1 MITLSFSTI
10 NNCLQPYNSHNWLNK
25 MLGAKPEDKWYY
37 HAGTEAHRIIQQHVS
52 GAKKHP
58 YLQYIKEKFPV
69 VERVDFD
76 PRCKFAFI
84 INSDGQ
90 TFPAVRMMGHILP
103 KNKKNYVIIGYFD
116 GRDEEWTKGL
126 EIKTSSNP
134 WSVGKFQK
142 SMQRKLYSLAKP
154 SLKFMYLITGQK
166 DPAQWENEPPKM
178 YKVPVTDQDRRDA
191 TEWILKAIHILEAGE
206 FKGGLDEN
214 GKCTDP
220 NCYYGA
226 NCQFK

>member
-58 YLQYIKEKFPV
+58 YLKHIKVKFPV
-69 VERVDFD
+69 VETRDFD
-76 PRCKFAFI
+76 PRTKFSFKI
-84 INSDGQ
+84 
-90 TFPAVRMMGHILP
+90 RMPL
-103 KNKKNYVIIGYFD
+103 KEKYEVIGFFD
-116 GRDEEWTKGL
+116 GRNEDWSKGL

-134 WSVGKFQK
+134 WSLAKFQS
-142 SMQRKLYSLAKP
+142 SMQRKLYSLASP
-154 SLKFMYLITGQK
+154 NLKVMYLITGQK
-166 DPAQWENEPPKM
+166 EPDRWEEDKPKL
-178 YKVPVTDQDRRDA
+178 YRVPVTFQDRQDA
-191 TEWILKAIHILEAGE
+191 LEWVKKAIDVIEAGE
-206 FKGGLDEN
+206 FRGGLDEN